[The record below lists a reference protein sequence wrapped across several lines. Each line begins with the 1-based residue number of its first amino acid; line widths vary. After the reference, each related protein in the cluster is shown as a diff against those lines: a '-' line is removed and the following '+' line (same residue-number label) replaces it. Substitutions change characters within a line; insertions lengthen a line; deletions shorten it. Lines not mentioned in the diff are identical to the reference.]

1 MLKNQSVATIA
12 APEFLNIEPYNP
24 LISQCEIKVLY
35 VGENRNGSY
44 ITEDV
49 AKDMANSLPGTPIV
63 AAFIENKDDF
73 GDHGH
78 VITIEDGEIKFSC
91 KTQPYGFVAP
101 DAKVWFKDFIDTD
114 EFGNETTRK
123 YLMTNGYLWTGQYPE
138 IQKAVDEG
146 LPQSMELD
154 EASLDGHWATNTS
167 SGVEFFIINDAT
179 FSKLCI
185 LGSDVEPCFE
195 GASVTEKQVSKDF
208 TADPNFMNTLFT
220 MMNELKD
227 ALQYKNEGGSDMED
241 TALETQ
247 EIEEVEAQDSEFVA
261 EDSHADDVVSTS
273 FEDVE
278 DAGEDIDDDI
288 DDDVTVESGG
298 AGFEEDSF
306 DDDDDDDE
314 IGSTGET
321 GEIGSTGESDENET
335 TDDDDGTGESKG
347 RSKSKPRRN
356 HSLEEIESQFAAVQA
371 ELEAANA
378 ELESLRAFKLGVE
391 NQQKDELIAKYH
403 MLSDEARNEIS
414 AHKSEYTI
422 EEIESKLAL
431 AFVKE
436 NVDFGEVD
444 GKKAE
449 VEDHSDPITTF
460 SLDAAV
466 DTTVVSPVLQALR
479 DAKNN

>member
-35 VGENRNGSY
+35 VGGNRNGSY

-49 AKDMANSLPGTPIV
+49 ARDMANSLPGTPIV
-63 AAFIENKDDF
+63 AAFIEDKDDF

-101 DAKVWFKDFIDTD
+101 DAKVWFKDFVDTD
-114 EFGNETTRK
+114 EFGNEVTRK

-138 IQKAVDEG
+138 IQKALTEG

-154 EASLDGHWATNTS
+154 EASLNGHWATNAN

-195 GASVTEKQVSKDF
+195 GASVTDKQISKDF
-208 TADPNFMNTLFT
+208 TVKDQFMNTLFT

-227 ALQYKNEGGSDMED
+227 ALQYSEGGSSMTE
-241 TALETQ
+241 AAEVQETT
-247 EIEEVEAQDSEFVA
+247 EVEENTEVEETEFKAEESNA
-261 EDSHADDVVSTS
+261 EDPISTS
-273 FEDVE
+273 FADN
-278 DAGEDIDDDI
+278 D
-288 DDDVTVESGG
+288 
-298 AGFEEDSF
+298 EE
-306 DDDDDDDE
+306 E
-314 IGSTGET
+314 GSTGEE
-321 GEIGSTGESDENET
+321 GETGSTGEEEEPTSDEDE
-335 TDDDDGTGESKG
+335 TGEK
-347 RSKSKPRRN
+347 KPRQN
-356 HSLEEIESQFAAVQA
+356 HALEEIEAQFVKVQA
-371 ELEAANA
+371 ELEAAQK
-378 ELESLRAFKLGVE
+378 ELKELREFKLGIE
-391 NQQKDELIAKYH
+391 NQQKEELIAKYH
-403 MLSDEARNEIS
+403 MLSDEARQEIS
-414 AHKSEYTI
+414 DHKNEYTI
-422 EEIESKLAL
+422 EEIEAKLAL

-436 NVDFGEVD
+436 NVDFSEVD

-449 VEDHSDPITTF
+449 TEVESEPVTTF

-466 DTTVVSPVLQALR
+466 DTTFVSPVLQALR

>member
-35 VGENRNGSY
+35 VGGNRNGSY

-49 AKDMANSLPGTPIV
+49 ARDMANSLPGTPIV

-101 DAKVWFKDFIDTD
+101 DAKVWFKDFVDTD
-114 EFGNETTRK
+114 EFGNEVTRK

-138 IQKAVDEG
+138 IQKAIAEG

-154 EASLDGHWATNTS
+154 EASLNGHWATNAN

-195 GASVTEKQVSKDF
+195 GASVTDKQISKDF
-208 TADPNFMNTLFT
+208 TVKDQFMNTLFT

-227 ALQYKNEGGSDMED
+227 ALQYSEGGSSMTE
-241 TALETQ
+241 AAEVQETT
-247 EIEEVEAQDSEFVA
+247 EVEENTEVEETEFKAEESNA
-261 EDSHADDVVSTS
+261 EDPISTS
-273 FEDVE
+273 FADN
-278 DAGEDIDDDI
+278 D
-288 DDDVTVESGG
+288 
-298 AGFEEDSF
+298 EE
-306 DDDDDDDE
+306 E
-314 IGSTGET
+314 GSTGEE
-321 GEIGSTGESDENET
+321 GETGSTGEEEESTSDEDE
-335 TDDDDGTGESKG
+335 TGEK
-347 RSKSKPRRN
+347 KPRQN
-356 HSLEEIESQFAAVQA
+356 HALEEIEAQFVKVQA
-371 ELEAANA
+371 ELEAAQK
-378 ELESLRAFKLGVE
+378 ELKELREFKLGIE
-391 NQQKDELIAKYH
+391 NQQKEELIAKYH
-403 MLSDEARNEIS
+403 MLSDEARQEIS
-414 AHKSEYTI
+414 DHKNEYTI
-422 EEIESKLAL
+422 EEIEAKLAL

-436 NVDFGEVD
+436 NVDFSEVD

-449 VEDHSDPITTF
+449 TEVESEPVTTF

-466 DTTVVSPVLQALR
+466 DTTFVSPVLQALR